1 MFLCG
6 QTRKTKTLIFVLQCH
21 PSSFKLPPPPPHPR
35 SDCTTL
41 STYFYSGT
49 LPKENHKAW
58 NSSKVHTSKKGSVSL
73 TANMLVKRLTRCSAC
88 DKRKRKEKQR
98 RNVMCFLLSSQEKIR
113 FFSHVKE
120 TNKTL
125 TIKCSHADRLVFC
138 SLILLYSKIKVFF
151 FSDFMLPNDK

>member
-21 PSSFKLPPPPPHPR
+21 PSSFKLPPPSPSP
-35 SDCTTL
+35 SDCTAL
-41 STYFYSGT
+41 STSFYSGT

-58 NSSKVHTSKKGSVSL
+58 NSSKVHASNKGSVSL

-88 DKRKRKEKQR
+88 DKRKRKEKQKKC
-98 RNVMCFLLSSQEKIR
+98 NVLPTFVSRKNT
-113 FFSHVKE
+113 FFFHVKE

-151 FSDFMLPNDK
+151 FRFHAA